1 MNETMKEFCECG
13 NELPDKNLHVCP
25 DCLFFERADEKRV
38 FGVSGWALEKVE
50 RELDEK
56 KGN

>member
-1 MNETMKEFCECG
+1 MKEFCECG

-50 RELDEK
+50 REMDEK